1 MEAPSDRNFG
11 QYDASM
17 YLSLDA
23 AATGVRPR
31 MRDAGAQL
39 IPPSS
44 RVKLFFSLRLGVDMA
59 SVFSDPLWG
68 VTLFGPQGKRRRGSS
83 RDATG

>member
-44 RVKLFFSLRLGVDMA
+44 RVKLFFSLRLGVDPP
-59 SVFSDPLWG
+59 SVFSDPFG
-68 VTLFGPQGKRRRGSS
+68 VTLVGSQGKRRRGSS